1 MGAQPAESEARLSY
15 AALGDLVGGVFDEAT
30 ANLPDV
36 QQHAL
41 AVALLRREPDDG
53 MDARVVAAAL
63 LSLLRVLSSAGPL
76 LLAVDDVHWLDR
88 ASARALEFAARR
100 TPERVGWLL
109 TRRSGADDRLP
120 LGLDV
125 LPDDRVQRLL
135 LPGLSV
141 AALHH
146 LLAGR
151 VDMAPSRPLLLRVH
165 AASGGNPFVA
175 LELARAVASAGPRAL
190 GDPLPVP
197 GRLRELLGTRL
208 RSLSASARE
217 AALVAAALSRPSP
230 PAVEAALVDPAAARA
245 GILEAEEAGVLVED
259 GSRLRFS
266 HPLLAAALYARV
278 SPARR
283 RALHRR
289 LAGVVSDPEE
299 RGRHLAQATVEP
311 DEPTAAEIERAAQ
324 RAARRG
330 AQDAAAELFEAAAR
344 LTPDCGSADAVRRFA
359 GAGAALLAAADASAA
374 RSFAERALGLT
385 PPGTVRAEVLYLLGQ
400 IAWVDSP
407 VQTALETLERALWN
421 QMLTKRCG
429 REFTPGSP
437 LTRSVRGRRG
447 MRLLRRNLLI
457 RSVSRVCSLMSSSAA
472 SGRTRC
478 AAVARTASY
487 SSADSNSSNE
497 PAPRPRRARSR

>member
-1 MGAQPAESEARLSY
+1 MWRMLQGAILGRELELALVEGFLERLEDASAALIVEGEPGIGKTVLWREGLRRAQLRGVRILGAQPAESEARLSY

-135 LPGLSV
+135 LPGLLV

-311 DEPTAAEIERAAQ
+311 DEPTAAEIERAASEPQ
-324 RAARRG
+324 G
-330 AQDAAAELFEAAAR
+330 V
-344 LTPDCGSADAVRRFA
+344 VRR
-359 GAGAALLAAADASAA
+359 
-374 RSFAERALGLT
+374 
-385 PPGTVRAEVLYLLGQ
+385 
-400 IAWVDSP
+400 
-407 VQTALETLERALWN
+407 
-421 QMLTKRCG
+421 M
-429 REFTPGSP
+429 
-437 LTRSVRGRRG
+437 RRP
-447 MRLLRRNLLI
+447 
-457 RSVSRVCSLMSSSAA
+457 SCSRQRH
-472 SGRTRC
+472 G
-478 AAVARTASY
+478 
-487 SSADSNSSNE
+487 
-497 PAPRPRRARSR
+497 